1 VTVKRFND
9 LTNVER
15 NIQKNGLVNLVI
27 AVLIFLAGFGVT
39 VFAGSLAGQTTAVF
53 LGLGVLVAF
62 ISWFQM
68 RLEENERLEKLELD
82 ELARSRGASLFE
94 SKDIGSF
101 PARNAR
107 LQFEK
112 YFVPGFTFL
121 LLLLEAGGAWLLW
134 NWSGKNAAA
143 VKEAHAMASL
153 SLFAIFALLLFL
165 FGRFSVTMARLE
177 NYRLLRPGSS
187 FLLAGAYLC
196 ALTALGIAGVEAKF
210 PKADFWV
217 ARGLCGLLALLA
229 VENLLALLLEIYR
242 PRVAGKVA
250 RPLYESRLVGILA
263 QPESLFTTAAQ
274 TLDYQF
280 GFQVSETWFFKAAQK
295 NLAAL
300 VLVQLAVLVLST
312 TVVFVDVG
320 EQAVL
325 EHFGR
330 PVATLGP
337 GAHFKLPWPADIIYR
352 FRTEQIQSF
361 AVGYTPDAQSE
372 AANTIFWTVSHN
384 NEENFIV
391 ANRALITSATAT
403 EGTNDTAK
411 AQAVG
416 LITVSIPIQFQITNV
431 TDWVYT
437 NSEPDALL
445 KDLATREVVHY
456 FAGTDLNEVL
466 SQGRLQAAAALRER
480 IQKSA
485 DARSLGAKIIYVGL
499 QDIHPPTASKVAET
513 YEKVVGAEETR
524 LAKILDAEAEA
535 IRLGAVSDAQAFTIT
550 NVADAKR
557 VQLVTSKLA
566 QAALFT
572 NQIPAFRAAPSV
584 YRQRLYFQNFADATR
599 NARKYVLLVTNTQ
612 DVIVFDLQDKIRDD
626 LLNLSITN
634 TP

>member
-1 VTVKRFND
+1 
-9 LTNVER
+9 VER

-39 VFAGSLAGQTTAVF
+39 VFAGSLAGQTAALF

-82 ELARSRGASLFE
+82 ELARSRGASLFA
-94 SKDIGSF
+94 SQDVGSF

-107 LQFEK
+107 QQFEK

-121 LLLLEAGGAWLLW
+121 LLLLEAGGVWLLW
-134 NWSGKNAAA
+134 IWSGKNAGAIKAA
-143 VKEAHAMASL
+143 NAMASL

-177 NYRLLRPGSS
+177 NYRLLRPGAS
-187 FLLAGAYLC
+187 FLLAGAYVC
-196 ALTALGIAGVEAKF
+196 ALAALGIAGVEVKY
-210 PKADFWV
+210 PQADFWV
-217 ARGLCGLLALLA
+217 ARGLCGLLGLLA
-229 VENLLALLLEIYR
+229 VENLLTLLLEIYR

-280 GFQVSETWFFKAAQK
+280 GFKVSETWFFKAAQK

-312 TVVFVDVG
+312 TVVFVNVG
-320 EQAVL
+320 EQAVQ

-337 GAHFKLPWPADIIYR
+337 GAHFTWPWPADQIYR

-361 AVGYTPDAQSE
+361 AVGYTPDVAGGS
-372 AANTIFWTVSHN
+372 AGIILWTVSHN
-384 NEENFIV
+384 KEENFIV
-391 ANRALITSATAT
+391 ANRALVTPATAAA
-403 EGTNDTAK
+403 GTNDTAR

-431 TDWVYT
+431 TDWVYK

-445 KDLATREVVHY
+445 KDLATREVVRY
-456 FAGTDLNEVL
+456 FAGTDLNDVL
-466 SQGRLQAAAALRER
+466 SQGRLQAAEALRER
-480 IQKSA
+480 IQASA
-485 DARSLGAKIIYVGL
+485 NARALGAKIVFVGL
-499 QDIHPPTASKVAET
+499 QDIHPPTASEVAAT
-513 YEKVVGAEETR
+513 YEKVVGAEQTK
-524 LAKILDAEAEA
+524 LAKILDAEAGA
-535 IRLGAVSDAQAFTIT
+535 IRLGAISDAQSFTIT
-550 NVADAKR
+550 NVADANRLQK
-557 VQLVTSKLA
+557 VTSA
-566 QAALFT
+566 FARAALFT
-572 NQIPAFRAAPSV
+572 NQIPAFQAAPSV

-612 DVIVFDLQDKIRDD
+612 DVVIFDLQDKIRDD

-634 TP
+634 KP